1 MPQKSV
7 VGPILFNI
15 FLKDLFLWLTKPA
28 ILNLADD
35 NTMNVTS
42 RDLEKLLRTLTYS
55 NSAVNWFRNMIT
67 DPDKFQAIIWN
78 KKMICHTLS
87 KSTNTVKLLSG
98 NIDH

>member
-67 DPDKFQAIIWN
+67 DPDKFQAII
-78 KKMICHTLS
+78 
-87 KSTNTVKLLSG
+87 
-98 NIDH
+98 

>member
-1 MPQKSV
+1 MFKFLLSGVPQKSV

-28 ILNLADD
+28 ILNFADD

-55 NSAVNWFRNMIT
+55 NSAVNWFRNMII
-67 DPDKFQAIIWN
+67 DPDKFQAII
-78 KKMICHTLS
+78 
-87 KSTNTVKLLSG
+87 
-98 NIDH
+98 